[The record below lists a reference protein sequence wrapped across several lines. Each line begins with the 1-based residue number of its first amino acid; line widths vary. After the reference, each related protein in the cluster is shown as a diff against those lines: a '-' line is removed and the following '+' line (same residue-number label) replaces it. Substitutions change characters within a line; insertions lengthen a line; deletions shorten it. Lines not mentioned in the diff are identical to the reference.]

1 MTRLF
6 VALPLPDDI
15 VDGLASLQE
24 GIPDAAWVT
33 PDNLH
38 ITLAFIGEVNGG
50 TQHDIADALA
60 TIDGPI
66 LDLEIAGV
74 DHFVEGSTP
83 KALYAAVVGN
93 DALTRLHEKVSLVLR
108 AEGIRLDRRKY
119 RPHVTL
125 ARFSRRAEMGHHIAQ
140 FVASNNLRRFGPFE
154 VDCFRLYSSLMRPDG
169 AVYTVEAEYPLG
181 Y

>member
-1 MTRLF
+1 MPRLF
-6 VALPLPDDI
+6 VALPIPDDI
-15 VDGLASLQE
+15 ADGLASLQE
-24 GIPDAAWVT
+24 GIPDANWV
-33 PDNLH
+33 PADNMHL
-38 ITLAFIGEVNGG
+38 TLAFIGEVNGG
-50 TQHDIADALA
+50 AQHDIADALA
-60 TIDGPI
+60 TVEGPV

-74 DHFVEGSTP
+74 DHFVEGRTP
-83 KALYAAVVGN
+83 KVLYATVVLTS
-93 DALTRLHEKVSLVLR
+93 ALQRLQERVSSVLR
-108 AEGIRLDRRKY
+108 GEGVKLDRRKF

-154 VDCFRLYSSLMRPDG
+154 VDVFRLYSSLTRPDG